1 MKTRGVLSEHYLVF
15 GSFITTAAFMNAQ
28 VPQFHFVQR
37 VLETRKGFGVF
48 LCEVHCLVTP
58 FCRCKLFT
66 QEEWMKENRTRHS
79 FFISHSVEEEDH
91 LRHRISK

>member
-1 MKTRGVLSEHYLVF
+1 MELQSYNNKKSGKEKRIMKTRGVLSEHYLVF

-48 LCEVHCLVTP
+48 LSEVHCLVTP
-58 FCRCKLFT
+58 FL
-66 QEEWMKENRTRHS
+66 
-79 FFISHSVEEEDH
+79 
-91 LRHRISK
+91 